1 MPNPE
6 IRFLNENGSSYPD
19 WEFKPYSDVF
29 FNISSKSYQISSSE
43 YNKVGEYPVVDQGK
57 KFIVGY
63 SDKKSKVLMDIP
75 VIVFGDHTTILKYIN
90 FPFIVGADGVQLLFT
105 RENSLSFLYYL
116 LELKGVKSE
125 GYKRHFSILKQ
136 FIFNIPC
143 LEEQERIAEFFTHL
157 DNSIMSEEAKLKNIK
172 NYKKSM
178 LQQMFTEDGNPLM
191 RFTKDDGSD
200 YGDWEFK
207 QLSEVTEM
215 IKDGTH
221 GTHID
226 IIDGVPL
233 LSAKDI
239 KNRKVNIPEDC
250 RKISTIDFDK
260 IHSRYRIKDNDILL
274 TIVGTIGRIAL
285 VENYENNIFT
295 LQRSVV
301 IIRVNTNIQPS
312 YLIQYFESM
321 FFQNDLKKNQSVS
334 AQAGIYLGNIGK
346 LFIPLPQIEEQER
359 IAEFFSSLDL
369 QIDLHSKKLANLK
382 KYKKSMLQKMFV

>member
-207 QLSEVTEM
+207 QLSEVADVNPSNNGLPNEFIYIDLESVTNGVFTPNKP
-215 IKDGTH
+215 IYLKDS
-221 GTHID
+221 
-226 IIDGVPL
+226 PSRAQRL
-233 LSAKDI
+233 LQ
-239 KNRKVNIPEDC
+239 
-250 RKISTIDFDK
+250 
-260 IHSRYRIKDNDILL
+260 DNDIIFQTVRPYQRNNLYFNLQRKNNFPYVASTGYAQIRAKQNSMYLYQYLYYDSFVNDVL
-274 TIVGTIGRIAL
+274 TYCSGSNYPAINSSDLVKINIAL
-285 VENYENNIFT
+285 PT
-295 LQRSVV
+295 
-301 IIRVNTNIQPS
+301 
-312 YLIQYFESM
+312 
-321 FFQNDLKKNQSVS
+321 D
-334 AQAGIYLGNIGK
+334 
-346 LFIPLPQIEEQER
+346 IEEQER